1 MRKLLFFATLALAL
15 TGCVKEGE
23 QSSFDERF
31 SMRSHGQ
38 DFNTAIFVITDTQ
51 TGQEYL
57 LVKSGYGCGL
67 SPMQTQK

>member
-1 MRKLLFFATLALAL
+1 MRKLLFFSILSLAL
-15 TGCVKEGE
+15 TGCIKEGE
-23 QSSFDERF
+23 QSSCGERF
-31 SMRSHGQ
+31 SMKSHGQ
-38 DFNTAIFVITDTQ
+38 DFNTAIYVITDTQ